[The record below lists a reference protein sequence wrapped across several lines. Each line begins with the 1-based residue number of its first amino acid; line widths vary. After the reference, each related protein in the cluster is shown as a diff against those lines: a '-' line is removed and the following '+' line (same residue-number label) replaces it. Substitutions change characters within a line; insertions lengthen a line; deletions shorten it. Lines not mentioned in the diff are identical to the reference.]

1 MEIKRKRK
9 EEFEIDP
16 NSSFNKLRKLQMTL
30 KEEDALTDIFF
41 ENRDDLIKKI
51 ESNCL
56 DYYRE
61 RISIQE
67 IYDHNIE
74 KRKNGDEIKYIKYEV
89 SEKPQ
94 SELPQCYD
102 PLYKL
107 MFYFRNSNDLTLK
120 LIQNCPKEL
129 YELLANFICNYYYVN
144 IFSSTFLNENLLTLI
159 YLLLEKEIDML
170 NNEKSSFLNF
180 LDQSKSFTAA
190 LLKHLSRRDEVKT
203 YLENVLKKLLI
214 STAGLLPNQ
223 KNKMFL
229 GFDIAKIKIFLNK
242 NKYALPKTQK
252 VTEKFNDI
260 LTMDIKKSRLNM
272 DFLKNIDKDKT
283 ENKNKDDDEDDIE
296 LTKEEIENNFYVQAT
311 KETFDDLLLGN
322 EEDDDEIRMLNEED
336 SENKNQK
343 KMNFLGGNSG
353 HKKKRD
359 VKDDIE
365 NYLINSGFYN
375 RPLVKNPSDEEK
387 RREDEEMKKKEEEDK
402 FIEKNRDKIFS
413 DLYCKD
419 LNSETLLGLLE
430 EQTDDDM
437 EEYIINKIKN
447 IQEGM
452 TFTNYNFINEILKT
466 PGTKTFLEK
475 IILIYKYHFEVIK
488 QFIDE
493 LFTSLVKNKEN
504 TPYII
509 RAICTIISKL
519 LEIKFPQITNNQK
532 IIFIS
537 QFLFT
542 NLIIPILFN
551 PDFNG
556 IMMYNFEKENTN
568 LRMSKIIIITKVLKK
583 ILRGELYDGNK
594 KNEDFLTI
602 FNPYFIEIMPHVI
615 EFFRNISS
623 TKLPINIEKLL
634 EYRKNNTKNTNT
646 TSNEGEINKN
656 TTNTPSNDNTSS
668 NTPKDE
674 GGTNKNN
681 DIKEEKNI
689 EFDFLKAHPEE
700 RLEHQ
705 SMCITWKEF
714 EAIYNIIK
722 SNESGIVGDKDGI
735 VYKTYK
741 KMTFHEA
748 TLKKKMETDVNN
760 SKKTYIYLAKLILD
774 DELKEKIEA
783 KREKKFSFQSSE
795 TLSDANNETFILARV
810 KYCINTIIKHLNA
823 LSRTNFFVDE
833 KESTEN
839 FVKGLNKMIS
849 LEGFSEMLKEKA
861 LPLDWF
867 GLYLQSNIENI
878 PSEYRS
884 NNYFKLYSE
893 LIDESN
899 NNLTK
904 IQNDNSLNTIYSK
917 IINSEKMIDISKNNL
932 KRIKSNEKKFEILDF
947 ILKTEIPV
955 TINVYRNKEREIS
968 HIEFVKQGNKSNY
981 NLKEDEELTTQDC
994 NNIVEFCESFPF
1006 LSRENFTDIL
1016 EFEEEINLKN
1026 SLNNYFNI
1034 IHEYVKE
1041 EKMLKEYKEENEQ
1054 TKIRIQIEDFIHAQL
1069 YDKIYSGMAVQTD
1082 IKIFQKCFTL
1092 KWVKPTILNEKL
1104 TYLDEKM
1111 TQMMRVFI
1119 RNIDEEISPNNKLRE
1134 FEKLD
1139 LIINNMITLYGYPKD
1154 VYLSIMTFA
1163 FIKGQ
1168 PYQLDS
1174 SYKYIKMYYSEKLPK
1189 KRGAELI
1196 EKFEKLLDKIT
1207 NFSEKDLVGIS
1218 KEEYDKNIENIIKT
1232 TSSSG

>member
-9 EEFEIDP
+9 EEYEIDP

-30 KEEDALTDIFF
+30 KEEVALTDIFF
-41 ENRDDLIKKI
+41 ENRDDLLKKI

-56 DYYRE
+56 DYYKE

-67 IYDHNIE
+67 IYDRNVENKNEGNEE
-74 KRKNGDEIKYIKYEV
+74 KKRIKYEV

-94 SELPQCYD
+94 SELPQCFD

-120 LIQNCPKEL
+120 LIQNCPKDKES
-129 YELLANFICNYYYVN
+129 YEVLANFVCNYFYVN

-159 YLLLEKEIDML
+159 YLLLEKEIDLL
-170 NNEKSSFLNF
+170 NNEKPSFNF
-180 LDQSKSFTAA
+180 LDSSKSFTAV

-223 KNKMFL
+223 KNKMFI
-229 GFDIAKIKIFLNK
+229 GFDINKIKIYLTK
-242 NKYALPKTQK
+242 KKYALPKTQK
-252 VTEKFNDI
+252 MKETLNEI
-260 LTMDIKKSRLNM
+260 LTTDIKKSRLNM
-272 DFLKNIDKDKT
+272 TFLNNN
-283 ENKNKDDDEDDIE
+283 NKNNNEKNNKNEDEDDIE

-322 EEDDDEIRMLNEED
+322 EEDDDEIKMLNDED
-336 SENKNQK
+336 DENKNQK
-343 KMNFLGGNSG
+343 KNNFFGGNAG
-353 HKKKRD
+353 HKKKREG
-359 VKDDIE
+359 KDDIE
-365 NYLINSGFYN
+365 NFLINSGFYN
-375 RPLVKNPSDEEK
+375 RPIVKGQNEEEK
-387 RREDEEMKKKEEEDK
+387 RRAEEEMKKKEEEDK

-413 DLYCKD
+413 KLYDKD
-419 LNSETLLGLLE
+419 LNAETLLGVLE
-430 EQTDDDM
+430 EQNDDDM
-437 EEYIINKIKN
+437 EEYIMNKIKN
-447 IQEGM
+447 IQDGM
-452 TFTNYNFINEILKT
+452 AFTNYNFVNELLRNSGS
-466 PGTKTFLEK
+466 GTKTFLEK
-475 IILIYKYHFEVIK
+475 MVLIYKYHFEVIK
-488 QFIDE
+488 QFMDE

-519 LEIKFPQITNNQK
+519 LEIKFPDISNNQR
-532 IIFIS
+532 ISFIS
-537 QFLFT
+537 EFLFT
-542 NLIIPILFN
+542 NLIIPILLN

-556 IMMYNFEKENTN
+556 IMMYNFENEREVSN
-568 LRMSKIIIITKVLKK
+568 LRCSKIIIITKVIKK
-583 ILRGELYDGNK
+583 LLRGELYDSNK
-594 KNEDFLTI
+594 KNEENYTI
-602 FNPYFIEIMPHVI
+602 FNPYFIEIMPHII

-634 EYRKNNTKNTNT
+634 EYKKNNPTTTEEETK
-646 TSNEGEINKN
+646 SN
-656 TTNTPSNDNTSS
+656 P
-668 NTPKDE
+668 P
-674 GGTNKNN
+674 
-681 DIKEEKNI
+681 KEERNI

-705 SMCITWKEF
+705 SMCMTWKDF

-722 SNESGIVGDKDGI
+722 SNEAGTVGDKDGI

-748 TLKKKMETDVNN
+748 TLKKKMDTDANN

-774 DELKEKIEA
+774 DELKAKIEA
-783 KREKKFSFQSSE
+783 KRDKKFSFQSNE

-861 LPLDWF
+861 LPLEWF

-884 NNYFKLYSE
+884 NNYSKLYSE
-893 LIDESN
+893 LIDESTE
-899 NNLTK
+899 NLEK
-904 IQNDNSLNTIYSK
+904 IQNDNSLNMIYSK

-947 ILKTEIPV
+947 ILKTSIPV
-955 TINVYRNKEREIS
+955 TINIYRNKEKEIC
-968 HIEFVKQGNKSNY
+968 HIEFIKQDNKSNY
-981 NLKEDEELTTQDC
+981 TPKEGEELTSQNC
-994 NNIVEFCESFPF
+994 NNIIEFCELFPF
-1006 LSRENFTDIL
+1006 LSRENTTDIL
-1016 EFEEEINLKN
+1016 EFEEEINLKKA
-1026 SLNNYFNI
+1026 LNEYFNI
-1034 IHEYVKE
+1034 IHDYVKE
-1041 EKMLKEYKEENEQ
+1041 EKMFTEYKDENEQ
-1054 TKIRIQIEDFIHAQL
+1054 TKIRIQIEDFIHAQI
-1069 YDKIYSGMAVQTD
+1069 YDKIYSGMAVHSD

-1092 KWVKPTILNEKL
+1092 KWVKPTMLNEKL

-1111 TQMMRVFI
+1111 TQMMKSFI

-1168 PYQLDS
+1168 PYQLNS
-1174 SYKYIKMYYSEKLPK
+1174 CYKYIKMYYSEKLPK
-1189 KRGAELI
+1189 KRGADLLEQ
-1196 EKFEKLLDKIT
+1196 FEQLLNKIT
-1207 NFSEKDLVGIS
+1207 NFSDKDLVGIS
-1218 KEEYDKNIENIIKT
+1218 KEVYDKNIENIILSM
-1232 TSSSG
+1232 SSSG